1 MKIFITGASGFIGS
15 YLLHILVEQKHEV
28 LSLKREFSDLYRVA
42 DIKDSV
48 TWVNIESDWEGE
60 VIAFQPDVIFNLAW
74 NGVGASQRTNWDEQL
89 RNIVMQQ
96 ILLNIATICNAKK
109 FIGIGSQ
116 AEYGAFENKID
127 ETYHVHPNSAYG
139 AVKNASFVLMRTFCE
154 LNGIEWYWFR
164 VFPCFGPM
172 EADNWL
178 IPSLIKNICSSSE
191 MDLTPGE
198 QRLAYLYVEEVAK
211 SIASVLNV
219 IGKSG
224 IYNICSDNLISLKDL
239 VIKIKNKINP
249 LFKLNFGALPY
260 RPGQCMYMVG
270 DTKRLADNMYKID
283 TSDFERH
290 LEETIDYYLKYYKYG
305 YR

>member
-15 YLLHILVEQKHEV
+15 YLLHILVEQKHKV

-96 ILLNIATICNAKK
+96 MLLNIATICNTKK

-239 VIKIKNKINP
+239 VIKIKDKINP

-283 TSDFERH
+283 TSDFER
-290 LEETIDYYLKYYKYG
+290 LRG
-305 YR
+305 NN